1 MKPLAE
7 ILADLIRIDTS
18 NPPGNEK
25 AAADYLADLFGR
37 HGVACRVVEAAPGRA
52 SFLARLGRGRRRLLF
67 LSHTDV
73 VPAGS
78 GWDFDPF
85 GGEIRDGYVLGRGAL
100 DDKAMVAA
108 EAYVLLRLAEEGRP
122 LNGTLTFVAAADE
135 EAGGRYGLQYLAENL
150 PEELVADFAVNE
162 GAPEPVLINGRPI
175 YFVQVGEKGIA
186 QSRLRTRGRAAHGST
201 PTLGENAV
209 VKMAEIVGCLAQTA
223 PPVELLPEV
232 RELFGELARHLG
244 VPASAEGDLDR
255 FLQRFGDRG
264 FREYLRALTRMTV
277 SPNVVHGGTRVNV
290 VPDACELLVDVRL
303 LPGQTRRDAENLLR
317 ELAGP
322 ETEIEVFSYHP
333 PSRSPAQG
341 AAYELIRQVL
351 LKTAGAAACLPCFST
366 GATDSRFLREMGIP
380 AYGVCP
386 WRPDFEPALKET
398 VHGPNERIDL
408 VSLNLTAEFLYRL
421 AVAYLG

>member
-1 MKPLAE
+1 VE
-7 ILADLIRIDTS
+7 SILADLIRIDTS

-25 AAADYLADLFGR
+25 AAADYLANLFGR
-37 HGVACRVVEAAPGRA
+37 YGIPHRVVESAPGRA
-52 SFLARLGRGRRRLLF
+52 SFVARLGRGTRRLLF

-78 GWDFDPF
+78 GWDFPPF

-100 DDKAMVAA
+100 DDKSLVAA
-108 EAYVLLRLAEEGRP
+108 EAYVFLRLAEEGRP
-122 LNGTLTFVAAADE
+122 LNGTLIFVAAADE

-150 PEELVADFAVNE
+150 PEVLEADFAVNE
-162 GAPEPVLINGRPI
+162 GAPEPVMVNGRPI
-175 YFVQVGEKGIA
+175 YFLQVGEKGIA
-186 QSRLRTRGRAAHGST
+186 QSRLRTGGKAAHGST

-209 VKMAEIVGCLAQTA
+209 AKMAEIIGRLAGSA

-232 RELFGELARHLG
+232 RVLFEELARHLG
-244 VPASAEGDLDR
+244 VPAPTERDPDPFLER
-255 FLQRFGDRG
+255 FEDRG

-303 LPGQTRRDAENLLR
+303 LPGQTRADAEALLR
-317 ELAGP
+317 RLAGP
-322 ETEIEVFSYHP
+322 EAEIEVFSYHP
-333 PSRSPAQG
+333 PTRSPAQVP
-341 AAYELIRQVL
+341 ACELIQQVL
-351 LKTAGAAACLPCFST
+351 LETTGAAACLPCLST

-380 AYGVCP
+380 AYGICP

-408 VSLNLTAEFLYRL
+408 ASLNLAAEFLYRL
-421 AVAYLG
+421 AVTYLG